1 MLDAQ
6 PRLESKQHIHKVI
19 PAHFHPLCQQTS
31 NLPKCNNNNN
41 NSNNN
46 NCKEINKKGRKT
58 KMLQGKKC
66 KCKAK
71 TPYKKSILSSIYALE
86 Q

>member
-46 NCKEINKKGRKT
+46 NCKEINKKREKN
-58 KMLQGKKC
+58 KDASGKKMQMQS
-66 KCKAK
+66 KN
-71 TPYKKSILSSIYALE
+71 TI
-86 Q
+86 